1 MPNIP
6 QSKPGEP
13 ASNQVNQQSVF
24 NSLRTDTFR
33 WFQLLTYYMSLLVKI
48 PLSVLPAIYDIKGI
62 KTKINWT
69 LYVWLFCQT
78 CSHVQICQ
86 KPNITALSYL
96 FLMAAET
103 LAILMEL
110 QYPLLQPRNHHQS
123 KGLEQRVKQYPVKM
137 CQNNFGCQVTSSSSF
152 SSEQHCHNIHIALS
166 GTPTPCSQ
174 GKWEKNPSVWA
185 APNET
190 NQ

>member
-1 MPNIP
+1 M
-6 QSKPGEP
+6 
-13 ASNQVNQQSVF
+13 
-24 NSLRTDTFR
+24 FR
-33 WFQLLTYYMSLLVKI
+33 CFQLLTYYMSLLVKI

-86 KPNITALSYL
+86 KPNITAISY
-96 FLMAAET
+96 AAET

-110 QYPLLQPRNHHQS
+110 QYPLLQPRNHQQS

-152 SSEQHCHNIHIALS
+152 SSEPQH
-166 GTPTPCSQ
+166 
-174 GKWEKNPSVWA
+174 
-185 APNET
+185 
-190 NQ
+190 